1 MEQIE
6 TGIYIEDSYIGV
18 TLGALALSHGSI
30 LIDAPPCPEDTRSWR
45 AALRNLGSGV
55 NRLLI
60 NLDDHLDRTLGA
72 RAMECPVMA
81 HIETANSFRN
91 QSAVFK
97 GHAPESGADWEQ
109 CVGLSGIRWA
119 PPSLTYSDQ
128 AVLYWDENPLILEH
142 HPGPTPG
149 ATWIVLPEANVV
161 FVGDAVL
168 HNQPPYLAKADL
180 NAWIEALDLLVSP
193 RFKNYLIISSRGG
206 PVPIETVREQRRSLK
221 YILKR
226 LTALGEREAHPDTTE
241 TLIPKLLSDLE
252 FSPDRQDQF
261 HQRLAYGLYHY
272 YARYFWPNDLL
283 DDEE

>member
-1 MEQIE
+1 MDQIE
-6 TGIYIEDSYIGV
+6 TGIYIEDSYTGV
-18 TLGALALSHGSI
+18 TLGALALSHGTI

-119 PPSLTYSDQ
+119 PPSLTFSDQ
-128 AVLYWDENPLILEH
+128 AVLNWDKHPLILEH

-149 ATWIVLPEANVV
+149 ATWIVLPEAQVV

-168 HNQPPYLAKADL
+168 LNQPPYLAKADL
-180 NAWIEALDLLVSP
+180 NAWVDALDLLVST

-206 PVPIETVREQRRSLK
+206 PVAVEAVREQRRTLK

-226 LTALGEREAHPDTTE
+226 LSALGDREAHPEATE
-241 TLIPKLLSDLE
+241 ALIPKLLSDLD
-252 FSPDRQDQF
+252 FSPEHQDQYQ
-261 HQRLAYGLYHY
+261 QRLAYGLYHF
-272 YARYFWPNDLL
+272 YAKYFWPNDLL
-283 DDEE
+283 DEDN